1 MLRTSL
7 ALALLISVA
16 PLAALTMMAP
26 VASAQ
31 DDPDALTQEFISP
44 MGEPFRGHTGEPYP
58 VEAWF
63 KGVDAGN
70 KGYITKQDFEA
81 DAVRFFKALDTDG
94 DGYLNDQE
102 IDTYENKIAPEI
114 KSAMGP
120 DPNAV
125 HYEPSAI
132 DMGQM
137 NGEAP
142 VTYRDSASRIDDDK
156 AANAGKEERRAAL
169 EVRRGAGVFGFF
181 NEPEPVRAA
190 DTNIDFRVSM
200 KEWIEAA
207 DRRYAELDLRHDGK
221 VTRDEL
227 PLTPF
232 QHYVARQKK
241 AK

>member
-7 ALALLISVA
+7 ALALLISAA
-16 PLAALTMMAP
+16 PLAALTVM
-26 VASAQ
+26 AQ
-31 DDPDALTQEFISP
+31 DDPNALTQEFISP
-44 MGEPFRGHTGEPYP
+44 MGEPFRGISKDPYP

-63 KGVDAGN
+63 KGADAGN

-81 DAVRFFKALDTDG
+81 DAVRFFKTLDTDG
-94 DGYLNDQE
+94 DGYLNDSE
-102 IDTYENKIAPEI
+102 IDNYENTIAPEI

-142 VTYRDSASRIDDDK
+142 AVYRDSASRIDDNNAADADK
-156 AANAGKEERRAAL
+156 NLKRAQLAA
-169 EVRRGAGVFGFF
+169 RRGAGVFGFF

-232 QHYVARQKK
+232 QQYVLRQKK
-241 AK
+241 PKK

>member
-7 ALALLISVA
+7 ALALLISAA
-16 PLAALTMMAP
+16 PLAALTVM
-26 VASAQ
+26 AQ
-31 DDPDALTQEFISP
+31 DDPNAFTQEFISP
-44 MGEPFRGHTGEPYP
+44 MGEPFRGKAADPYP
-58 VEAWF
+58 VEVWF
-63 KGVDAGN
+63 KGVDVGA

-81 DAVRFFKALDTDG
+81 DAQRFFKALDTDG

-102 IDTYENKIAPEI
+102 VDAYEDHVAPEI
-114 KSAMGP
+114 KAAMGA

-137 NGEAP
+137 NGESPAI
-142 VTYRDSASRIDDDK
+142 YKDSASRIDDDK
-156 AANAGKEERRAAL
+156 AANAGKEARAAAL
-169 EVRRGAGVFGFF
+169 EARRGAGVFGFF

-207 DRRYAELDLRHDGK
+207 DRRYAQLDLRHDGK

-232 QHYVARQKK
+232 QRYVRRQQK

>member
-7 ALALLISVA
+7 ALALLISAA
-16 PLAALTMMAP
+16 PLAALTVM
-26 VASAQ
+26 AQ
-31 DDPDALTQEFISP
+31 DDPSALTQEFISP
-44 MGEPFRGHTGEPYP
+44 MGEPFRAVAKDPYP
-58 VEAWF
+58 VEVWF
-63 KGVDAGN
+63 KGADAGA

-81 DAVRFFKALDTDG
+81 DAQRFFKALDTDG

-102 IDTYENKIAPEI
+102 IDAYENNVAPEI
-114 KSAMGP
+114 KAAMGE

-125 HYEPSAI
+125 HYAPSAI
-132 DMGQM
+132 EMGQM
-137 NGEAP
+137 NGETPA
-142 VTYRDSASRIDDDK
+142 VYKDSASRIDDDK
-156 AANAGKEERRAAL
+156 AANADKDQRRAQL
-169 EVRRGAGVFGFF
+169 EARRGAGVFGFF

-207 DRRYAELDLRHDGK
+207 DRRYAQLDLRHDGK

-232 QHYVARQKK
+232 QAYVRRQAK

>member
-7 ALALLISVA
+7 ALALLISAA
-16 PLAALTMMAP
+16 PLAAL
-26 VASAQ
+26 AQ
-31 DDPDALTQEFISP
+31 DDPNTLTQEFISP
-44 MGEPFRGHTGEPYP
+44 MGEPFRGKVADPYP

-63 KGVDAGN
+63 RGADTGA
-70 KGYITKQDFEA
+70 KGYLTKQDFEA
-81 DAVRFFKALDTDG
+81 DAQRFFKRLDADG
-94 DGYLNDQE
+94 DGYLDDHE
-102 IDTYENKIAPEI
+102 IDAYEDKIAPEI
-114 KSAMGP
+114 KAAMGP

-125 HYEPSAI
+125 HYSPSAI

-137 NGEAP
+137 NGESP

-156 AANAGKEERRAAL
+156 AANAGKDAREQALAA
-169 EVRRGAGVFGFF
+169 RRGAGVFGFF

-207 DRRYAELDLRHDGK
+207 DRRFGELDKRHDGK
-221 VTRDEL
+221 LTRDEL

-232 QHYVARQKK
+232 QMYMRRQQK

>member
-7 ALALLISVA
+7 ALALLIAAA
-16 PLAALTMMAP
+16 PLAATTAM
-26 VASAQ
+26 AQ
-31 DDPDALTQEFISP
+31 DDPNALTQEFISP

-63 KGVDAGN
+63 KGADAGA

-81 DAVRFFKALDTDG
+81 DAQRFFKALDTDG

-102 IDTYENKIAPEI
+102 IDAYENTIAPEI

-132 DMGQM
+132 DLGQM

-142 VTYRDSASRIDDDK
+142 AVYKDSASRIDDNN
-156 AANAGKEERRAAL
+156 AANAGKEERKAQL
-169 EVRRGAGVFGFF
+169 EARRGAGVFGFF

-232 QHYVARQKK
+232 QHYVLRQKK